1 MKIIAK
7 TYQLKLALAA
17 AFFGLLFTGCKE
29 EIDTSA
35 RFTLTEYT
43 VLSYLESDS
52 IFSEYVKLIHQVP
65 VSSQSESTVA
75 QLLSARGKYTCFAPD
90 NQAIQDYLDTLQAK
104 GIISEANWDAFQGHP
119 ATLDSVRK
127 IIVLNSIIDGS
138 RNGDLYE
145 ISDIEDKEELDE
157 LPTANLNDRKIY
169 HTKIKQTD
177 SIFINGVALIDLNNR
192 DIETINGRVHQVHA
206 VIAPSNDTMSD
217 IFRQGIAENKHGF
230 LVASKLILAAGLE
243 DTLSKT
249 RDEVWERLYMTKQ
262 IKDLENHPT
271 EPDQPGTMPEH
282 RKYGFTIF
290 AETDDMWET
299 ALGKPAEAITVEDVK
314 AFLIEK
320 GAYPGAST
328 DENYK
333 DENNIIYQFI
343 TYHILPEKLTRD
355 KLVIHYNEKGY
366 YWQTNGKRYT
376 IPVYEYYT
384 TMGKRRVLKIF
395 ESADREGIYLN
406 CFPILRNGRGKYS
419 PEQLNVDDY
428 HESGSY
434 RKLSAGNGQLALFP
448 FDPSAPADM
457 PTDENVGIKI
467 NYETEEGANHESL
480 INGCIYPI
488 NGFLVYTDNVRNC
501 LAGERIRIDMAAM
514 FPEFINNDIRRPM
527 SYYSYG
533 ASFTRAVPVTTTYPY
548 LADCQIEEGT
558 KFYYFGAF
566 GRSWSNYQ
574 MDEFNIIGKYEI
586 TMRLPPVP
594 TKGHYEIRFGVS
606 AGSNVRSMCQVYFG
620 DNPKYLPAAG
630 IPMDLRMGF
639 MRNRFSAGTHLNS
652 NFGYFSED
660 DYKAELKLS
669 LEEQDEITK
678 SLRARGFMKGPKY
691 YHCGA
696 STSASLGIECEWVTR
711 RIMVSADMDP
721 DKTYYIRFKNVLNN
735 EQLQFFT
742 DYLEFVSKD
751 VYDNP
756 NEPEDYW

>member
-1 MKIIAK
+1 MKTIVR
-7 TYQLKLALAA
+7 TYQLKLALVA
-17 AFFGLLFTGCKE
+17 AFVGVLFVGCTE

-52 IFSEYVKLIHQVP
+52 IYSEYVKLIHQVP
-65 VSSQSESTVA
+65 VSSQSASTVA

-90 NQAIQDYLDTLQAK
+90 NEAIQDYLDTLYAK
-104 GIISEANWDAFQGHP
+104 GIISRPDWDAFSNER
-119 ATLDSVRK
+119 TLDSVRK

-138 RNGDLYE
+138 RNGEIYE
-145 ISDIEDKEELDE
+145 VGDISSKDDNDE

-169 HTKIKQTD
+169 KTSIPQTD

-192 DIETINGRVHQVHA
+192 DVETINGRVHQVHA

-217 IFRQGIAENKHGF
+217 LFRQWIAENKHGF
-230 LVASKLILAAGLE
+230 LVASKLILAAGLD

-249 RDEVWERLYMTKQ
+249 RDDVWEQLYLTKQ
-262 IKDLENHPT
+262 VKDLPNHPT
-271 EPDQPGTMPEH
+271 EPDQPGSMPEH

-290 AETDDMWET
+290 AETDNIWE
-299 ALGKPAEAITVEDVK
+299 AEIGKAAEDITVEDVK
-314 AFLIEK
+314 NYLIMK
-320 GAYPGAST
+320 GAYPEAST
-328 DENYK
+328 DDQYQNK
-333 DENNIIYQFI
+333 DNIINQFI
-343 TYHILPEKLTRD
+343 TYHILPEKLSRD
-355 KLVIHYNEKGY
+355 KLVIHYNERGY
-366 YWQTNGKRYT
+366 YWKTSGQRYT

-384 TMGKRRVLKIF
+384 TMGKRRLLKIF
-395 ESADREGIYLN
+395 ESSDREGIYLN

-428 HESGSY
+428 HESGEY
-434 RKLSAGNGQLALFP
+434 REVGSAHAMYP
-448 FDPSAPADM
+448 
-457 PTDENVGIKI
+457 DENTGIRI
-467 NYETEEGANHESL
+467 NYETEEGANHENL

-488 NGFLVYTDNVRNC
+488 DRVLVYTENVRKR
-501 LAGERIRIDMAAM
+501 LSGERIRIDMAAM

-527 SYYSYG
+527 SYYPSG
-533 ASFTRAVPVTTTYPY
+533 ATFTKGIPVNYRY
-548 LADCQIEEGT
+548 LEDCQIMEGT
-558 KFYYFGAF
+558 QFYYFGAF
-566 GRSWSNYQ
+566 ERSWSNYQ

-606 AGSNVRSMCQVYFG
+606 SGSSVRSMCQVYFG
-620 DNPKYLPAAG
+620 DNLNYLPAAG
-630 IPMDLRMGF
+630 IPMDLRIGF
-639 MRNRFSAGTHLNS
+639 VRHRFSSGNQTS
-652 NFGYFSED
+652 TFGYSSED
-660 DYKAELKLS
+660 DYKAELKYS
-669 LEEQDEITK
+669 MEEQDEITK

-691 YHCGA
+691 FHCGN

-735 EQLQFFT
+735 SQLQFFT

-756 NEPEDYW
+756 VEPEDYW

>member
-1 MKIIAK
+1 MKPIAK
-7 TYQLKLALAA
+7 IHQLKLALTAVL
-17 AFFGLLFTGCKE
+17 FGVLLVGCTE

-65 VSSQSESTVA
+65 VSSQSASSVA

-90 NQAIQDYLDTLQAK
+90 NKAIQDYLDTLAAK
-104 GIISEANWDAFQGHP
+104 GIIPRANWESFP
-119 ATLDSVRK
+119 NERVLDSVRK

-138 RNGDLYE
+138 RNGEVYE
-145 ISDIEDKEELDE
+145 VGDISSKDDNDE

-169 HTKIKQTD
+169 KTSISQTD

-192 DIETINGRVHQVHA
+192 DVETINGRVHQVHA

-217 IFRQGIAENKHGF
+217 LFRQWIAENKFGF

-249 RDEVWERLYMTKQ
+249 RDDVWEQLYLTKKV
-262 IKDLENHPT
+262 KDLPNHPT
-271 EPDQPGTMPEH
+271 EPDQPGSMPEH

-290 AETDDMWET
+290 AETDDIWE
-299 ALGKPAEAITVEDVK
+299 AAIGKSAQDITVEDVK
-314 AFLIEK
+314 NYLIMK
-320 GAYPGAST
+320 GAYPEAST
-328 DENYK
+328 DNLYQ
-333 DENNIIYQFI
+333 NPSNIINQFI
-343 TYHILPEKLTRD
+343 TYHILPEKLSRD
-355 KLVIHYNEKGY
+355 KLVIHYNERGY
-366 YWQTNGKRYT
+366 YWKTNGTRYT

-384 TMGKRRVLKIF
+384 TMGKRRLLKIF
-395 ESADREGIYLN
+395 ESVESSGIYLN
-406 CFPILRNGRGKYS
+406 RFPILRNGRGMYS
-419 PEQLNVDDY
+419 PEQLDKDDY
-428 HESGSY
+428 HESGFFREVGSSHAMY
-434 RKLSAGNGQLALFP
+434 P
-448 FDPSAPADM
+448 
-457 PTDENVGIKI
+457 DENVGIKI
-467 NYETEEGANHESL
+467 NYETEVGANHQNL

-488 NGFLVYTDNVRNC
+488 DRILVYTENIQKR

-527 SYYSYG
+527 SYYPSG
-533 ASFTRAVPVTTTYPY
+533 ATFTKGIPVNYQY
-548 LADCQIEEGT
+548 LADCKIEEGT
-558 KFYYFGAF
+558 LFYYFGAF
-566 GRSWSNYQ
+566 ERSWSNYQ

-606 AGSNVRSMCQVYFG
+606 SGSSVRSMCQVYFG
-620 DNPKYLPAAG
+620 DNLNYLPAAG
-630 IPMDLRMGF
+630 IPMDLRIGF
-639 MRNRFSAGTHLNS
+639 VNHRFQNSTQTS
-652 NFGYFSED
+652 NFGYSSND

-669 LEEQDEITK
+669 MEEQDEITK
-678 SLRARGFMKGPKY
+678 SLRSRGFMKGPKY
-691 YHCGA
+691 FHCGN
-696 STSASLGIECEWVTR
+696 STSASLGIENEHVTR

-735 EQLQFFT
+735 EKLQFFT

-756 NEPEDYW
+756 VEPEDYW

>member
-1 MKIIAK
+1 MKTIAK
-7 TYQLKLALAA
+7 TYQLKLALVA
-17 AFFGLLFTGCKE
+17 AFVGVLFVGCKE

-52 IFSEYVKLIHQVP
+52 IYSEYVKLIHQVP
-65 VSSQSESTVA
+65 VSSQSASTVA

-104 GIISEANWDAFQGHP
+104 GIISHADWESFPNER
-119 ATLDSVRK
+119 TLDSVRK

-138 RNGDLYE
+138 RNGEIYE
-145 ISDIEDKEELDE
+145 VGDISSKDDNDE
-157 LPTANLNDRKIY
+157 LATANLNDRKIY
-169 HTKIKQTD
+169 KTSIPQTD

-192 DIETINGRVHQVHA
+192 DVETINGRVHQVHA

-217 IFRQGIAENKHGF
+217 LFRQWIAENKHGF
-230 LVASKLILAAGLE
+230 LVASKLILAAGLS

-249 RDEVWERLYMTKQ
+249 RDDVWEQLYLTKQ
-262 IKDLENHPT
+262 VKDLPNHPT
-271 EPDQPGTMPEH
+271 EPDQPGSMPEH

-290 AETDDMWET
+290 AETDNVWE
-299 ALGKPAEAITVEDVK
+299 AELGKAAADITVEDVK
-314 AFLIEK
+314 DFLIAK
-320 GAYPGAST
+320 GAYPDATT
-328 DENYK
+328 DNNFK
-333 DENNIIYQFI
+333 DENNIINQFI
-343 TYHILPEKLTRD
+343 TYHILPEKLSRD
-355 KLVIHYNEKGY
+355 KLVIHYNERGY
-366 YWQTNGKRYT
+366 YWQTNGQRYT

-384 TMGKRRVLKIF
+384 TMGKRRLLKIF

-428 HESGSY
+428 HESGEY
-434 RKLSAGNGQLALFP
+434 REVGSSHAMYP
-448 FDPSAPADM
+448 
-457 PTDENVGIKI
+457 DENTGILI
-467 NYETEEGANHESL
+467 NYETEEGANHENL

-488 NGFLVYTDNVRNC
+488 DRFLVYTENVRKR
-501 LAGERIRIDMAAM
+501 LSGERIRIDMAAM

-527 SYYSYG
+527 SYYPSG
-533 ASFTRAVPVTTTYPY
+533 ATFTKAIPVNYRY
-548 LADCQIEEGT
+548 LEDCQIMEGT
-558 KFYYFGAF
+558 LFYYFGAF

-606 AGSNVRSMCQVYFG
+606 SGSSVRSMCQVYFG
-620 DNPKYLPAAG
+620 DNLNYLPAAG
-630 IPMDLRMGF
+630 IPMDLRIGF
-639 MRNRFSAGTHLNS
+639 VRHRFRSSTQTS
-652 NFGYFSED
+652 NFGYATED
-660 DYKAELKLS
+660 DYKAELKYS
-669 LEEQDEITK
+669 MEEQDEITK

-691 YHCGA
+691 FHCGA

-721 DKTYYIRFKNVLNN
+721 DKTYYIRFKNVLND

-756 NEPEDYW
+756 VEPEDYW